1 MKVYRGSK
9 RLWGLHM
16 KIALI
21 GNGAISQFVQTALA
35 DSDVT
40 LAALIMR
47 SERLG
52 SVDAPRGVEVVASVQ
67 DLTGDVTHV
76 VDCAG
81 HAGLREHG
89 AAALA
94 SGRDVITVSIGALAD
109 SGLLSELESAA
120 RSGNSRLHLASGAVG
135 GLDALRAA
143 RAGDLGTVR
152 YVGRK
157 PPEGWKGSRAEE
169 VLDLSTPLTHPQ
181 IHFMG
186 NARDAALAYPKNANV
201 AAAVALAGV
210 GFDRTEVELVADPST
225 RTNVHEIHAQGDFGS
240 FTFTISGKTLPDN
253 PRSSALAAMSV
264 VAGILDASQP
274 IGS

>member
-1 MKVYRGSK
+1 
-9 RLWGLHM
+9 M

-21 GNGAISQFVQTALA
+21 GNGAISQFVQAGLKASNVALK
-35 DSDVT
+35 
-40 LAALIMR
+40 ALILR
-47 SERLG
+47 PSRLG
-52 SVDAPRGVEVVASVQ
+52 AFDFPGDVVVAASVD
-67 DLTGDVTHV
+67 DLAGDITHV

-81 HAGLREHG
+81 HAGLRAHG
-89 AAALA
+89 SAALA

-109 SGLLSELESAA
+109 DVLMSELESAA
-120 RSGNSRLHLASGAVG
+120 RVGNSRLHLASGAVG

-143 RAGDLGTVR
+143 RAGDLGIVR

-157 PPEGWKGSRAEE
+157 PPNGWKGSRAEE
-169 VLDLSTPLTHPQ
+169 VLDLSRPLSHPQ

-210 GFDRTEVELVADPST
+210 GFDRTEVELVADPGT
-225 RTNVHEIHAQGDFGS
+225 ETNVHEIHAQGDFGS

-253 PRSSALAAMSV
+253 PSSSALAAMSV
-264 VAGILDASQP
+264 VASILDATQP
-274 IGS
+274 ICS

>member
-1 MKVYRGSK
+1 
-9 RLWGLHM
+9 M
-16 KIALI
+16 KIAVI
-21 GNGAISQFVQTALA
+21 GNGAISQYVQAA
-35 DSDVT
+35 IAQSRVK
-40 LAALIMR
+40 LAAMILR
-47 SERLG
+47 PERLG
-52 SVDAPRGVEVVASVQ
+52 AITVPQGAVVVASVA
-67 DLTGDVTHV
+67 DLPRDVTHV

-81 HAGLREHG
+81 HAGLQQHG
-89 AAALA
+89 PAALA

-109 SGLLSELESAA
+109 DTLLADLEQAA
-120 RSGNSRLHLASGAVG
+120 RAGNSRLHLASGAIG

-143 RAGDLGTVR
+143 RAGDLSIVR

-157 PPEGWKGSRAEE
+157 PPEGWKGSRAED
-169 VLDLSTPLTHPQ
+169 VLDLSVPLTHPQ

-210 GFDRTEVELVADPST
+210 GFERTEVELVADPGT
-225 RTNVHEIHAQGDFGS
+225 ATNVHEIQAQGDFGS

-264 VAGILDASQP
+264 VASILDVSHP